1 MFYREKLNF
10 KDMVAADFGL
20 KGNDKD
26 THSPQFLMLLK
37 TTETAT
43 HGKAFRDIFRGRSDI
58 GIAKDKE
65 RRRTKRYEQKKA
77 KAAAKA
83 SESEESAHPTTAS
96 KTSPSVSAPSAPPA
110 PSARSSWE

>member
-10 KDMVAADFGL
+10 KDMVVADFGL
-20 KGNDKD
+20 KENDKD

-43 HGKAFRDIFRGRSDI
+43 SGKAYREIFRGRSDV
-58 GIAKDKE
+58 GIAKDKA
-65 RRRTKRYEQKKA
+65 RRRTKKFEQKKA
-77 KAAAKA
+77 KVAAKA

-96 KTSPSVSAPSAPPA
+96 KSSPSVPA
-110 PSARSSWE
+110 PSAEPASASRSSWE